1 MSAVDHLTHRDRD
14 RAPASPP
21 PGVPPRRRGARDRA
35 RAELR
40 DTVARAR
47 AWRPTRWSAA
57 IVALLL
63 GSFLVR
69 IWGVDHGMPYAYN
82 ADENAHFLPKAI
94 GLFGHGWNPHYFV
107 NPPAYTYVLH
117 IVFAGWFGGREAVAS
132 QFASDPTEVWV
143 VARVTAAALGTL
155 GIWLLYLAGK
165 RFFDRRV
172 GLLAA
177 GLMAVAF
184 LPVFYSHLALNDVPT
199 LAPICLSLWGTAG
212 ILHRGWTRDYVV
224 AGLGLGL
231 ACATKYTG
239 GIVLLPLLAATVFQ
253 MLQAGT
259 TEGALVHLRRVLLA
273 GVMATIG
280 FVAANP
286 YAVLAFDEFRDGLEH
301 QTTVSGDS
309 FGKLGLTHDN
319 GIEYYLWAFTW
330 GLGWVP
336 ILAAAIAIGVLL
348 AVDRRMAVVLAPAP
362 LIFLYFMGGQERFFG
377 RWLLPIFPI
386 ACILAAFVVIWAVDR
401 LARRTGPTWKPAL
414 MSLGVVLLCGQG
426 LLYSLHSGL
435 VLSRDDTRNL
445 TRAWM
450 VENVAPRSKIVVE
463 PIVPDAWAQDA
474 ESIMRQT
481 TGNGNRWIK
490 FPTSRSNIANDGSFI
505 PDPGRI
511 VNIEDYERTLAPE
524 LIDRYEEDQYCY
536 VVSGSTQRGR
546 AEAEPEQVPG
556 AIAYYKELE
565 KRSILV
571 REDSP
576 YREGADP
583 VDFNFD
589 WSFQYYPLAY
599 HRPGPLIRVYRL
611 TGGRCAFKGR

>member
-1 MSAVDHLTHRDRD
+1 MSAVEHAPELEEREQAPTGGRPGRPAPRDRLLE
-14 RAPASPP
+14 AL
-21 PGVPPRRRGARDRA
+21 RDRGD
-35 RAELR
+35 R
-40 DTVARAR
+40 VR
-47 AWRPTRWSAA
+47 AWRPTWWSASLA
-57 IVALLL
+57 ALLL
-63 GSFLVR
+63 GSFLLRV
-69 IWGVDHGMPYAYN
+69 WGVDHGLPYAYN

-117 IVFAGWFGGREAVAS
+117 IVFAGWFGGREGVSSA
-132 QFASDPTEVWV
+132 FATDPTEVWV
-143 VARVTAAALGTL
+143 VARVTAAVFGTVAV
-155 GIWLLYLAGK
+155 WLLYLAGK

-177 GLMAVAF
+177 GLMGVAF

-199 LAPICLSLWGTAG
+199 LAPICLSLWGIAG
-212 ILHRGWTRDYVV
+212 ILHRGWTRDYLV

-239 GIVLLPLLAATVFQ
+239 GIVLLPLLAATVAQ
-253 MLQAGT
+253 MVQSGGT
-259 TEGALVHLRRVLLA
+259 SAAVAHLRRVLLA
-273 GVMATIG
+273 GGTAAVA

-286 YAVLAFDEFRDGLEH
+286 YAVLSFSEFKDGLDH
-301 QTTVSGDS
+301 QTSVSGDA

-319 GIEYYLWAFTW
+319 GVEYYLWSFTW

-336 ILAAAIAIGVLL
+336 IIAAAIGIGVLL
-348 AVDRRMAVVLAPAP
+348 AKDRRMAAVFAPAP
-362 LIFLYFMGGQERFFG
+362 IVFLFFMGSQERFFG
-377 RWLLPIFPI
+377 RWLLPIFPF
-386 ACILAAFVVIWAVDR
+386 ACILAAFLVIWLVDR
-401 LARRTGPTWKPAL
+401 LARRSGPSWKPAL
-414 MSLGVVLLCGQG
+414 MALGVVLLCGQG
-426 LLYSLHSGL
+426 LLYSLHNGL

-450 VENVAPRSKIVVE
+450 VENVEPRSKVVVE
-463 PIVPDAWAQDA
+463 PIFPDAWAQDP

-490 FPTSRSNIANDGSFI
+490 FPTSRSNIANDGSFV

-524 LIDRYEEDQYCY
+524 LIDRYEEDGYCY

-546 AEAEPEQVPG
+546 AEAEPEEVPA
-556 AIAYYKELE
+556 AIEYYRELE
-565 KRSILV
+565 RRALLV
-571 REDSP
+571 RQDSP

-583 VDFNFD
+583 VEFNFD
-589 WSFQYYPLAY
+589 WSFDYYPLAY
-599 HRPGPLIRVYRL
+599 HRPGPLIQIWQLR
-611 TGGRCAFKGR
+611 GGRCAPGAG